1 MLTSIGTPAL
11 WMGFVALVVALL
23 AIDLGVFHRKDR
35 EISAREAL
43 SWTAVWILLA
53 LAFDGLLW
61 WRAGATT
68 ALDFLTA
75 YLVEKSL
82 SIDNLFVF
90 VLVFGTLRIPP
101 RLQHRVLFWGILGA
115 LVLRGAMILAGTAL
129 LTRFGWLV
137 QVFGAFLLVAGAR
150 LLLQREAEPAPLDRT
165 LAFRAFRRVFPTTH
179 RLDGH
184 RFVTRDLGRWAAT
197 PLLLALF
204 LVESSDIVFALDSVP
219 AALGVTLDPFVV
231 FTSNVFAILG
241 LRSLYFAVARLL
253 GRFEYLKV
261 GLALVLGFIG
271 AKMLAAPV
279 VHVPPA
285 VSLAIVLA
293 LLGGAVVASLV
304 RSSRRTRAAAA
315 ERSTRTG

>member
-150 LLLQREAEPAPLDRT
+150 LLLQRESVPAPLERSV
-165 LAFRAFRRVFPTTH
+165 AFRAFRRVVPITH

-253 GRFEYLKV
+253 GRFEYLKI